1 MLPLKISSFFD
12 PPASRPPQITPLRP
26 RTPLADSPKL
36 APVEAVPPERDRRV
50 QGDRRVQDRRAREQA
65 LFLDTRLGQARRR
78 STGRRSEDQERAA
91 QRLTIS
97 IKA

>member
-12 PPASRPPQITPLRP
+12 PPASRPPMITPLRP

-36 APVEAVPPERDRRV
+36 APVQEVPPDRDRRML
-50 QGDRRVQDRRAREQA
+50 GDRRMQDRREREQA
-65 LFLDTRLGQARRR
+65 LFLDTRLGQSRRR
-78 STGRRSEDQERAA
+78 SAGRRAEDQAGNARVAV
-91 QRLTIS
+91 S

>member
-12 PPASRPPQITPLRP
+12 PPAARPPQITPLRP

-36 APVEAVPPERDRRV
+36 VPAEAVPPDRDRRV
-50 QGDRRVQDRRAREQA
+50 LGDRRVQDRREREQA
-65 LFLDTRLGQARRR
+65 LFLDTRVGQARRR
-78 STGRRSEDQERAA
+78 SAGRRAEDQEKRNLRMA
-91 QRLTIS
+91 IS